1 MSIPH
6 SRPAVSDN
14 VRRIG
19 MMRPALTDANGG
31 GTRGNGGLAATHAL
45 RGRFLR
51 LLALGRV
58 VVPADGRQIG

>member
-14 VRRIG
+14 AA
-19 MMRPALTDANGG
+19 PALTDADGG

-45 RGRFLR
+45 RRRFLR